1 MNETDC
7 LWAGGDGPATVMGVL
22 NVTPDSF
29 SDGGRYLELDAALAA
44 AQEMAAQG
52 AGIIDVGGESTRP
65 GAQGVGL
72 DEELGR
78 IVPVVRALTAH
89 LDVPV
94 SIDTSKPDVMMAAV
108 EAGAGMIND
117 VQALRAP
124 GAVEAAA
131 ACRVPVCLMHMQGRP
146 RTMQEAPDYGN
157 VVEEVYRFLAGRIDA
172 AVAGGVAE
180 GDIVIDPG
188 FGFGKTVAHNLS
200 LVRHLSRLLDL
211 GRPVLVGVSRK
222 SMLGA
227 VLDRPVDERLAGG
240 LAIAALAANAGASII
255 RVHDVAPTVDVVRMV
270 AAVKAAE

>member
-1 MNETDC
+1 MNETDF

>member
-188 FGFGKTVAHNLS
+188 FGFGKSVAHNLS